1 MLIRIINNLE
11 KFFLTRKKISFEKI
25 EGVEILRFLKMDF
38 ELSMVNVSKSC
49 LK

>member
-1 MLIRIINNLE
+1 LE
-11 KFFLTRKKISFEKI
+11 KFFLIRKKISFEKI
-25 EGVEILRFLKMDF
+25 EDVEILRFLEMDF